1 MAKEK
6 TTVAIIDEKIVD
18 KIYLIRGLKVMID
31 RDLAELYGV
40 ETKRLKEQVNR
51 NLSRFPGHYMFE
63 LKQTEYES
71 LRSQNATLK
80 QGAHA
85 KYLPYAFTEH
95 GVLMLANVL
104 KSGRA
109 IEMSIKVIDV
119 FVKLRE
125 MLLTHKDILLKL
137 ETLEKQVVQNS
148 EEIQTIFRAL
158 KQLINPP
165 QEPRRRIGFKP
176 GY

>member
-1 MAKEK
+1 MAKAK
-6 TTVAIIDEKIVD
+6 PSLAIVEERIVD
-18 KIYLIRGLKVMID
+18 KIHLVRGQKVMID
-31 RDLAELYGV
+31 NDLAELYGM
-40 ETKRLKEQVNR
+40 ETKRLKEQVKR
-51 NLSRFPGHYMFE
+51 NMERFPAHYMFE
-63 LKQTEYES
+63 LTQKENES

-80 QGAHA
+80 RGTHS
-85 KYLPYAFTEH
+85 KYLPYVFTEH

-137 ETLEKQVVQNS
+137 EVLEKQVVKNS
-148 EEIQTIFRAL
+148 EEIQAIFSAL
-158 KQLINPP
+158 KQLLHPP
-165 QEPRRRIGFKP
+165 REARKRIGFKP
-176 GY
+176 DD

>member
-1 MAKEK
+1 
-6 TTVAIIDEKIVD
+6 
-18 KIYLIRGLKVMID
+18 
-31 RDLAELYGV
+31 
-40 ETKRLKEQVNR
+40 
-51 NLSRFPGHYMFE
+51 
-63 LKQTEYES
+63 
-71 LRSQNATLK
+71 
-80 QGAHA
+80 
-85 KYLPYAFTEH
+85 
-95 GVLMLANVL
+95 MLANVL

-148 EEIQTIFRAL
+148 AEIQTIFRAL

-176 GY
+176 GN

>member
-1 MAKEK
+1 MAKAK
-6 TTVAIIDEKIVD
+6 VSVAIIEEKIVD
-18 KIYLIRGLKVMID
+18 KIFLIRGQKVMID

-63 LKQTEYES
+63 LTQTEYES

-80 QGAHA
+80 QGAHT

-104 KSGRA
+104 KSVRA

-125 MLLTHKDILLKL
+125 MLLTLKDILLKL

-148 EEIQTIFRAL
+148 GEIQTIFRAL
-158 KQLINPP
+158 KQLISPP
-165 QEPRRRIGFKP
+165 QEPRTRIGFKP
-176 GY
+176 

>member
-1 MAKEK
+1 
-6 TTVAIIDEKIVD
+6 
-18 KIYLIRGLKVMID
+18 
-31 RDLAELYGV
+31 
-40 ETKRLKEQVNR
+40 
-51 NLSRFPGHYMFE
+51 MFE
-63 LKQTEYES
+63 LTKEEYES
-71 LRSQNATLK
+71 LRSQIATLK

-125 MLLTHKDILLKL
+125 MLLTHTDILLKL
-137 ETLEKQVVQNS
+137 ELLEKQVVKNS
-148 EEIQTIFRAL
+148 GEIQTIFSVL
-158 KQLINPP
+158 KQFLHPP
-165 QEPRRRIGFKP
+165 REPRRRIGFKP
-176 GY
+176 DN

>member
-1 MAKEK
+1 MAKTLPVIFE
-6 TTVAIIDEKIVD
+6 EKIVD
-18 KIYLIRGLKVMID
+18 KIHLVRGLKVMID
-31 RDLAELYGV
+31 KDIAELYGI

-51 NLSRFPGHYMFE
+51 NLNRFPSHYMIE
-63 LKQTEYES
+63 LTKEEYES

-80 QGAHA
+80 QGAHT

-104 KSGRA
+104 KSSRA

-125 MLLTHKDILLKL
+125 MLLTNKDILLKL
-137 ETLEKQVVQNS
+137 ELLEKQVVQNS
-148 EEIQTIFRAL
+148 DEIRTIFEAL
-158 KQLINPP
+158 KQLLNPP
-165 QEPRRRIGFKP
+165 QEPRKRIGFKP
-176 GY
+176 DNL